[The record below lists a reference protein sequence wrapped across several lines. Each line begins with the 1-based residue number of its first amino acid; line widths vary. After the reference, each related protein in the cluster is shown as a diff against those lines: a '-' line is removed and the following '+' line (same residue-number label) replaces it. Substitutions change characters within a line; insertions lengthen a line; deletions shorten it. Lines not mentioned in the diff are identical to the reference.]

1 MSINTTTDPREIINM
16 CERFVGVLPDLMRQF
31 VAACEAD
38 PAFLAL
44 ARAQGVVGGVGAA
57 VESFH
62 QAAEAAA
69 VSR

>member
-1 MSINTTTDPREIINM
+1 MTTIQHDPREIINL
-16 CERFVGVLPDLMRQF
+16 CERFVGVLPDLMRTF

-44 ARAQGVVGGVGAA
+44 CREQDVGGGVSAA

-62 QAAEAAA
+62 QAAEAAQD
-69 VSR
+69 

>member
-1 MSINTTTDPREIINM
+1 MSTIQHDPREITNL
-16 CERFVGVLPDLMRQF
+16 CERFVGVLPDLMRSL

-44 ARAQGVVGGVGAA
+44 CREQNVIGGVGAA

-62 QAAEAAA
+62 QAAEAVAEQD
-69 VSR
+69 